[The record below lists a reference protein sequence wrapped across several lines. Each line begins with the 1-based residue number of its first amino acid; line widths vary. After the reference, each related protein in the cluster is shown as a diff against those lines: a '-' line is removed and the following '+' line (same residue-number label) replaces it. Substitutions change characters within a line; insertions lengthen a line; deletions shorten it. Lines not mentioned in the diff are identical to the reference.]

1 MFDCM
6 KENPDRKHIRIV
18 ICAVFLNLFCQ
29 IVMADE
35 VLTDRSGNKIG
46 SIVTQSGGV
55 QIARDRSG
63 NKVGEYDPHS
73 NETRDRSGNKIG
85 SGNQL
90 AALIH

>member
-29 IVMADE
+29 SVMADE